1 MIDYV
6 NFVLGEFVSFSS
18 HLKIQRP
25 QVKVLQD
32 GKVLE
37 TVNSDVP
44 DLILLNGILPS
55 DVPLSVN
62 FRRGQP
68 FKDDP
73 GFTWSINGVV
83 GEIRVQGPGPAL
95 QANDA
100 NVKIQVYDFAKD
112 EVEEVKWEPPFP
124 NLPGPARNV
133 AALYETFAD
142 ADADQKRYPDFEDAV
157 VRLQHIA
164 DLYANADSVTNG
176 VEV

>member
-6 NFVLGEFVSFSS
+6 NFILGEFVSFSS

-25 QVKVLQD
+25 QVDVVQD

-44 DLILLNGILPS
+44 DLIILNGILPS
-55 DVPLSVN
+55 DIPLSIN

-73 GFTWSINGVV
+73 GFVWNIHGVA
-83 GEIRVQGPGPAL
+83 GEIKVQGSGPAR

-100 NVKIQVYDFAKD
+100 NVKIQLHTFAKD
-112 EVEEVKWEPPFP
+112 EVEEVKWESPFP
-124 NLPGPARNV
+124 DLPGPARNV
-133 AALYETFAD
+133 AALYEAFAS
-142 ADADQKRYPDFEDAV
+142 ARVDQKRFPDFEDAV
-157 VRLQHIA
+157 VRLQQID
-164 DLYANADSVTNG
+164 DLYASSNG
-176 VEV
+176 VKNGV

>member
-6 NFVLGEFVSFSS
+6 NFILGEFVSFSS

-25 QVKVLQD
+25 QVEVVQD

-44 DLILLNGILPS
+44 DLVMLNGILPS
-55 DVPLSVN
+55 DLPLSIN

-73 GFTWSINGVV
+73 GFIWNIHGVA
-83 GEIRVQGPGPAL
+83 GEIKVQGPGPAL

-100 NVKIQVYDFAKD
+100 DVKIQLHTFAKD
-112 EVEEVKWEPPFP
+112 EVEEVKWESPFP
-124 NLPGPARNV
+124 DLPGPARNV
-133 AALYETFAD
+133 AALYEAFAD
-142 ADADQKRYPDFEDAV
+142 ARVDQKRYPDFEDAV
-157 VRLQHIA
+157 VRLQQIE
-164 DLYANADSVTNG
+164 DLYASTNG
-176 VEV
+176 VKHGV